1 MPQNF
6 VAIQS
11 SSYKVLTQHTI
22 SKIRCVDEGE
32 RQWMVLS
39 GWTFVDGRRWMKR
52 DGRMK
57 PDGNWTNE
65 SHIDIR

>member
-39 GWTFVDGRRWMKR
+39 GWPVCGRTSVDEKGWTDETGWKLDKR
-52 DGRMK
+52 K
-57 PDGNWTNE
+57 
-65 SHIDIR
+65 SH